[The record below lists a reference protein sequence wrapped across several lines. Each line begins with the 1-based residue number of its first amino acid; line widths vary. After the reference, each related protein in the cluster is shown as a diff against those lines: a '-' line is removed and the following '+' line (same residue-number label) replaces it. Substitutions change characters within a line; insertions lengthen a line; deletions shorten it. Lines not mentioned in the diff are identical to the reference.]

1 MVKQESNPVT
11 VQPGIDEEIDIW
23 AQDLIGNLPTLRETD
38 NHNVFKTA
46 IADLKKRI
54 A

>member
-1 MVKQESNPVT
+1 MAKEESKPVT
-11 VQPGIDEEIDIW
+11 VQPGIDKAIDTW